1 LVIALCGLC
10 GIAGWVVWSLI
21 LGRELGQDWMVFYTA
36 TGAYFG
42 GDLSLVL
49 DGQRLTQVINQ
60 RYADWLEFPLIFHP
74 WLYPPHF
81 LLLLLPFGMLSF
93 TASYILFISF
103 TFVALIAAVCWLTN
117 RHLFII
123 LALFLFPQTPFA
135 FFTGQNSF
143 LTGAIFVAGFGL
155 MERYPLLGGMML
167 GIGTYKPQ
175 LFLLVPFALIASRQW
190 KALAGA
196 TTMALVLVVASLAVF
211 GADIWRDWVQ
221 VMVAPSDT
229 YSKWLIAGR
238 LNGQSVYA
246 CAALAGAS
254 ASVANA
260 AQAITAL
267 FGCGCVY
274 WSFSKPMP
282 TDLRLAILFAAAL
295 LASPHVSSQDGI
307 LLAVGALF
315 LFCRVIEDGGRFG
328 ELLIIVAV
336 WIAELCDPPI
346 IFRLGIAT
354 PLIIALF
361 VIIVMVRAH
370 VMARNPTPVPISAIG
385 RTGGCGSPA

>member
-1 LVIALCGLC
+1 MIVLCGSC
-10 GIAGWVVWSLI
+10 GIAGWAVWSLI

-42 GDLSLVL
+42 GDLSLVF

-60 RYADWLEFPLIFHP
+60 RYADWLAFPLIFHP

-93 TASYILFISF
+93 TPSYILFISF
-103 TFVALIAAVCWLTN
+103 TFLALIAAVCWLTG
-117 RHLFII
+117 RHLFIV

-135 FFTGQNSF
+135 FLTGQNSF

-175 LFLLVPFALIASRQW
+175 LFLMVPFALIASRQW

-196 TTMALVLVVASLAVF
+196 TTMAFVLVVASLAVF
-211 GADIWRDWVQ
+211 GADIWLDWVQ
-221 VMVAPSDT
+221 VMVASSDT

-246 CAALAGAS
+246 CAVLAGAS

-260 AQAITAL
+260 AQVVTAL
-267 FGCGCVY
+267 LGCGCVY
-274 WSFSKPMP
+274 WSFSKPIP

-328 ELLIIVAV
+328 ELLTIVAV
-336 WIAELCDPPI
+336 WITELCDPPFI
-346 IFRLGIAT
+346 CRVGIVT
-354 PLIIALF
+354 PLILGLFIA
-361 VIIVMVRAH
+361 VIIGKVRA
-370 VMARNPTPVPISAIG
+370 MAVTAMSLPI
-385 RTGGCGSPA
+385 RTSMRSSP